1 MSLKPSKNKIIESN
15 DIQWILIEEIAKG
28 GNGLIWTAY
37 EQSTPSN
44 ICVFKFLP
52 KANRQID
59 FSRLRREFE
68 VHTTLYQSQDKYSVL
83 PIFDYSLNEDDYSW
97 VRLPLAKTFNEG
109 ISETAFLQKI
119 QLLLKICNDVQ
130 CLHTNGYC
138 HRDIKPNNLLFLNN
152 TLYLADFGLVTDP
165 QETIGIT
172 PDGTR
177 MGNYQTIAPEMRK
190 TGKDL
195 ETEDYKK
202 SDIYSLGVTIW
213 MILTQDEHGFDGE
226 YSTSQQERL
235 EQILFKEKIIL
246 NDIHTIIERCTKTNP
261 KERINL
267 EEIIFILNRIES
279 SLQNYSEYIDGKW
292 KDVCNKLNPYQ
303 ASKIELTDIHAI
315 YNFLN
320 IFYSFEPDLH
330 HSFFPNGGG
339 LDIHGIELHENH
351 EFIIINMSA
360 FKTWI
365 KPKRLVY
372 KNFHADISNNYIY
385 LETEITPNM
394 ENYSHSETPEYTLIN
409 NDFITDSKHW
419 EYNLFEEQP
428 LPENSSRITFV
439 HKGSFLFV
447 KNNSWYNKVSATYDG
462 RHSKNFSCFEEF
474 DNYFCKSFLSY
485 REIPQANTLP
495 FEFKYERLNISP
507 KVDLLYLTIQEIRT
521 ITNGIKFDE
530 SDNEF
535 GIIPSSDIFKLI
547 LRQNELETENQIFL
561 ETYSIEKIREFWC
574 LYNLGKQYGWTIE
587 MSAQF
592 YRQFYENYVS
602 YNWDKLADKISS
614 RSTSALINFIN
625 RALKNLKHTE
635 FLADLK
641 SNTISE

>member
-351 EFIIINMSA
+351 EFIIINMSG

-385 LETEITPNM
+385 LETEITPNI

-535 GIIPSSDIFKLI
+535 GIIPNSDIFKLI

>member
-351 EFIIINMSA
+351 EFIIINMSG

-385 LETEITPNM
+385 LETEITPNI

>member
-1 MSLKPSKNKIIESN
+1 
-15 DIQWILIEEIAKG
+15 
-28 GNGLIWTAY
+28 
-37 EQSTPSN
+37 
-44 ICVFKFLP
+44 
-52 KANRQID
+52 
-59 FSRLRREFE
+59 
-68 VHTTLYQSQDKYSVL
+68 
-83 PIFDYSLNEDDYSW
+83 
-97 VRLPLAKTFNEG
+97 
-109 ISETAFLQKI
+109 
-119 QLLLKICNDVQ
+119 
-130 CLHTNGYC
+130 
-138 HRDIKPNNLLFLNN
+138 
-152 TLYLADFGLVTDP
+152 
-165 QETIGIT
+165 
-172 PDGTR
+172 
-177 MGNYQTIAPEMRK
+177 
-190 TGKDL
+190 
-195 ETEDYKK
+195 
-202 SDIYSLGVTIW
+202 

-226 YSTSQQERL
+226 YSTSQRENL
-235 EQILFKEKIIL
+235 EQILLKEKIIL
-246 NDIHTIIERCTKTNP
+246 NDIHKIIEGCTKTNP

-279 SLQNYSEYIDGKW
+279 SLQHYSKYIDGKW

-351 EFIIINMSA
+351 EFIIINMSG

-385 LETEITPNM
+385 LETEITPNI

-561 ETYSIEKIREFWC
+561 ETYSVEKIREFWC

-587 MSAQF
+587 MSTQF
-592 YRQFYENYVS
+592 YHQFYENYVS
-602 YNWDKLADKISS
+602 YNWDKLANKISS

-625 RALKNLKHTE
+625 RALKNIKHTE

>member
-351 EFIIINMSA
+351 EFIIINMSG

-385 LETEITPNM
+385 LETEITPNI

-447 KNNSWYNKVSATYDG
+447 KNDSWYNKVSATYDG

-535 GIIPSSDIFKLI
+535 GIIPNSDIFKLI